1 MCGIV
6 ILVGGERIKLP
17 GRFYEAMNIVQTRG
31 QGSAGIACSDG
42 NTVETYKNLGLVPA
56 VFNPKVMGKIEEF
69 SPVMAMGHTRY
80 PTAGNGKDQEGNKKK
95 KNSKRNAQPQWLD
108 DRRGRYALCANGDV
122 PNLDELKRKWKKETG
137 MVLLSDNDS
146 EFILKVIDYYI
157 DTEKPDWKVE
167 FVHGITRMMEN
178 IKATYAGALI
188 TGTRMY
194 IYRDPYEN
202 RPYYYG
208 RCEDGMFVAA
218 SETAVLDTLGAT
230 LLGEVKGGEI
240 MIIKPDGSFESVQ
253 AVPKRQR
260 QFCIFEY
267 IYFSRPDSKTQ
278 KGFPCSTFRRILGV
292 LGARSEKEK
301 GIDYQID
308 CVLGVP
314 DSGNFFAEAY
324 AMAKKIAFRIGVVRN
339 SYVGRT
345 FIDDN
350 ESVRESRKKKAEK
363 KYTVLVD
370 IPQGI
375 TTAGGEELIPPM
387 TNVAFGDDSIVR
399 FLTTLV
405 IMAKARVAGYGN
417 VHFRISSPPI
427 VAPCHFGIDMKTLE
441 ELIAA
446 NYTVDEMVEQLGAAS
461 LIYLPMEKL
470 EEAIVAIGE
479 KPEECC
485 MKCLG
490 VPCAMED

>member
-6 ILVGGERIKLP
+6 VLVGGEKKKLP
-17 GRFYEAMNIVQTRG
+17 DRFYAAMNIVQTRG

-42 NTVETYKNLGLVPA
+42 KTVETYKNLGLVPA
-56 VFNPKVMGKIEEF
+56 VFNPKIMRKIEEF
-69 SPVMAMGHTRY
+69 SPVMAIGHTRY
-80 PTAGNGKDQEGNKKK
+80 PTAGNGKDEAGNKKK

-122 PNLDELKRKWKKETG
+122 PNLEELKEKWNRETG

-157 DTEKPDWKVE
+157 DTEKPDWKRE
-167 FVHGITRMMEN
+167 FVHGIKRMMEN
-178 IKATYAGALI
+178 IRATYAGALI

-218 SETAVLDTLGAT
+218 SETAVLDALKAT

-253 AVPKRQR
+253 AIPRKQS

-267 IYFSRPDSKTQ
+267 IYFSRPDSKTR
-278 KGFPCSTFRRILGV
+278 KGFPCSTLRRILGF
-292 LGARSEKEK
+292 LAAKSEEEQ
-301 GIDYQID
+301 GIDHQID

-324 AMAKKIAFRIGVVRN
+324 ALAKKIAFRIGIVRN
-339 SYVGRT
+339 PYVGRT
-345 FIDDN
+345 FIDDD
-350 ESVRESRKKKAEK
+350 ESETDSRKNKAEK
-363 KYTVLVD
+363 KYTLLVD
-370 IPQGI
+370 IPKGV
-375 TTAGGEELIPPM
+375 TTADGVELIPPM

-417 VHFRISSPPI
+417 VHFRVSAPPI

-441 ELIAA
+441 ELVAA
-446 NYTVDEMVEQLGAAS
+446 NKTVDEMVEELGAAS

-470 EEAIVAIGE
+470 EEAIIAIGE
-479 KPEECC
+479 KPEDFC

-490 VPCAMED
+490 RPCAIDL